1 MHYAPGERGPSSEQ
15 RPPPV
20 RSALVLVLSVSRRL
34 PALRA
39 PDRVSSLEN
48 AARGFFHFCIFWYIY
63 RHRHESTPPVDN
75 TTRERLVCV
84 WSAWSRAPPTMQ
96 RLRARTQGLAAPPC
110 AVPTG
115 AACCAAGHPHWATI
129 TIRLRFCM
137 IAPQQQRTR
146 PAGPSWPSR
155 VCWDHTAA
163 AVSAAP
169 APPAR
174 ALGTARPS

>member
-1 MHYAPGERGPSSEQ
+1 MLPGSGVHPASPVASSS
-15 RPPPV
+15 RP
-20 RSALVLVLSVSRRL
+20 LVLVLSS
-34 PALRA
+34 PSPRA
-39 PDRVSSLEN
+39 PGIR
-48 AARGFFHFCIFWYIY
+48 ARGARFGFFVKDFWYIY